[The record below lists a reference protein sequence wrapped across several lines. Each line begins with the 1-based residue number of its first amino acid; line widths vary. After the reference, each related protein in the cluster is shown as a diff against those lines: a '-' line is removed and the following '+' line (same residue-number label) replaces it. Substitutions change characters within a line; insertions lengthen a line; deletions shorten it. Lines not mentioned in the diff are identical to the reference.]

1 MLDFGQNLAGYVE
14 MALTAHTGQ
23 KVKLTCGETLD
34 ENGNFTQENF
44 QDRNRHKEGGTAQML
59 ELVCKEGENHCKPS
73 FTIMGFR
80 YAKVETDA
88 DLTDAVFTAHA
99 VYSDM
104 AVTGTFTCGND
115 AVNQLVKNSIWSQK
129 GNFCDIPTDCDP
141 RTRRLDRRYGRV
153 Y

>member
-1 MLDFGQNLAGYVE
+1 
-14 MALTAHTGQ
+14 MALTARAGQ
-23 KVKLTCGETLD
+23 KVKLTCGEALD

-44 QDRNRHKEGGTAQML
+44 QDRTRHKEGGTARCWSL
-59 ELVCKEGENHCKPS
+59 SAKRGKTTSNPTSPS
-73 FTIMGFR
+73 WLPLRQGR
-80 YAKVETDA
+80 NRR

-104 AVTGTFTCGND
+104 TVTGKFTCGND

-129 GNFCDIPTDCDP
+129 ATSAISPPTARP
-141 RTRRLDRRYGRV
+141 ANAPAGQGIWRV